1 MFCVFSIAIFC
12 SPDDDVEFCIAKVG
26 VAQQS
31 AVMNRN
37 VFDSFIVFPYE
48 VKINVT

>member
-12 SPDDDVEFCIAKVG
+12 SPDDVEFCIAKAG

-37 VFDSFIVFPYE
+37 VFDSFIVFPYD

>member
-1 MFCVFSIAIFC
+1 MYFPLPFFC

-26 VAQQS
+26 AAQQS
-31 AVMNRN
+31 AVINRN
-37 VFDSFIVFPYE
+37 VFDSFIAFPYE

>member
-26 VAQQS
+26 AALQS
-31 AVMNRN
+31 AVINRN
-37 VFDSFIVFPYE
+37 VFDSFITFPYE